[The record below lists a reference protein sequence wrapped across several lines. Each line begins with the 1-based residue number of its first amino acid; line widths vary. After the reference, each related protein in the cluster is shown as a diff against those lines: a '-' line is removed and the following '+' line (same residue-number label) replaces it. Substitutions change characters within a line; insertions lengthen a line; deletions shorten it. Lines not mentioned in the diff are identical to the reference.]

1 MPKRQSK
8 ECSGC
13 GNTFITYKDYDY
25 CQNCTINNTRYVQQ
39 QCPECG
45 DRSGKVKFPN
55 QKSRPC
61 KICSLTLKSR
71 NKKLNPKNFETSEAQ
86 FWNEVKEQ
94 SKNLIASLIE
104 KVLPISAL
112 PKVFDLEKDVDY
124 RVLLRDDL
132 PNYYAD
138 NEEYQHKIAT
148 QTWTQAE
155 VDYVAQDLVC
165 AYFDLV
171 VKALADWL
179 SEYPTFD
186 STSLAQLKEE

>member
-1 MPKRQSK
+1 MSAIKRPVKTAKNPSRLPQPKL
-8 ECSGC
+8 
-13 GNTFITYKDYDY
+13 T
-25 CQNCTINNTRYVQQ
+25 
-39 QCPECG
+39 PEE
-45 DRSGKVKFPN
+45 K
-55 QKSRPC
+55 
-61 KICSLTLKSR
+61 
-71 NKKLNPKNFETSEAQ
+71 
-86 FWNEVKEQ
+86 FWNEVEKT
-94 SKNLIASLIE
+94 SKSLIADLIE
-104 KVLPISAL
+104 KTLPISAI
-112 PKVFDLEKDVDY
+112 PSVFDPERDVDY
-124 RVLLRDDL
+124 RLLLRDDL

-138 NEEYQHKIAT
+138 NEEYQSKIAT

>member
-94 SKNLIASLIE
+94 SKNLIASLME

-132 PNYYAD
+132 PNYYSES
-138 NEEYQHKIAT
+138 EEYQEKMAH
-148 QTWTQAE
+148 QSWTLE
-155 VDYVAQDLVC
+155 DIEEVAQNLTC
-165 AYFDLV
+165 QYFDIAVHNLT
-171 VKALADWL
+171 DWL
-179 SEYPTFD
+179 SPYSGFE
-186 STSLAQLKEE
+186 STTLAHYYE